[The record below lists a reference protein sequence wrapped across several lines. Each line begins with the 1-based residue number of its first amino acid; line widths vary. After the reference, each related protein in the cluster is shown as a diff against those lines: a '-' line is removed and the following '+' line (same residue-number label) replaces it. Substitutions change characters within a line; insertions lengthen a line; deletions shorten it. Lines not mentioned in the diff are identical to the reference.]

1 LKKRN
6 RQVSFRSFGG
16 DWPPPQSS
24 AVFTGQTQ
32 NFLPSPRVLDFV
44 VRQKL
49 LLLSGR
55 VVTWY
60 GPRSTCSAG
69 LGLGQQIFFCIALH
83 CAKYM
88 MQMQA
93 SEQSTWP
100 HRISACGRA
109 TPSMAALQNLHPLR
123 HPAPPAAAAATPP
136 PATPPH
142 GGRADQRVRRQHDL

>member
-1 LKKRN
+1 LKKKRN
-6 RQVSFRSFGG
+6 RPLSQVSFRSFGG
-16 DWPPPQSS
+16 DWPPPHSS

-69 LGLGQQIFFCIALH
+69 LGLGQQIFFLHCIALCKVH
-83 CAKYM
+83 DAN
-88 MQMQA
+88 A
-93 SEQSTWP
+93 SKRAEHLAAP
-100 HRISACGRA
+100 HLGLRARHPIHGRA
-109 TPSMAALQNLHPLR
+109 PKP
-123 HPAPPAAAAATPP
+123 TPP
-136 PATPPH
+136 PTPRPSC
-142 GGRADQRVRRQHDL
+142 GSRCYTSPCDAASRGAGRSAS